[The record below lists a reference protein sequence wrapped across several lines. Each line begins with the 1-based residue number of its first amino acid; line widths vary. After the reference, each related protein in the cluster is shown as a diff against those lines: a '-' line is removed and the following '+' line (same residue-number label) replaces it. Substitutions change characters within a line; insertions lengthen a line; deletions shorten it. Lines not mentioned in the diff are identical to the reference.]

1 MPGELCEHCTKIKRR
16 IDAVKFGS
24 ADQAVEGGSPSA
36 ARIGAH
42 EEIVLAP
49 QDNSAQGAFRCAVVY
64 LKPSVVDIA
73 CQSPPVRERVSHGC
87 CRLALGRERT
97 KHALH
102 PAAQLLQQWPRARL
116 AFSAANFRRL
126 STDLCLDS
134 IERSD
139 ASECLGGGGRSMHHV
154 DVVELAPAVSPTGH
168 LVDSAIAIEMMKSCV
183 RIGLQ
188 RTVKAVQMLPRSKRT
203 GFPSGVG
210 LRSGLSMALWIS
222 QKKQESNGVFV
233 AIGPLPRSGGL

>member
-49 QDNSAQGAFRCAVVY
+49 QDNSAQGAFRRAVIY

-73 CQSPPVRERVSHGC
+73 CQSPPVRERISHGS
-87 CRLALGRERT
+87 CRLALGRKKT
-97 KHALH
+97 KRALH
-102 PAAQLLQQWPRARL
+102 PVAKLLQQWPRASL
-116 AFSAANFRRL
+116 SFSAANFRRL
-126 STDLCLDS
+126 ATNPFLDS

-139 ASECLGGGGRSMHHV
+139 ASECLSGRRRRMHHM
-154 DVVELAPAVSPTGH
+154 DVVELTPAMSPTGY
-168 LVDSAIAIEMMKSCV
+168 LVDSTIAIEMMESCV
-183 RIGLQ
+183 GIGLK
-188 RTVKAVQMLPRSKRT
+188 RTAKAVQMLSRM
-203 GFPSGVG
+203 F
-210 LRSGLSMALWIS
+210 AL
-222 QKKQESNGVFV
+222 
-233 AIGPLPRSGGL
+233 AIWE